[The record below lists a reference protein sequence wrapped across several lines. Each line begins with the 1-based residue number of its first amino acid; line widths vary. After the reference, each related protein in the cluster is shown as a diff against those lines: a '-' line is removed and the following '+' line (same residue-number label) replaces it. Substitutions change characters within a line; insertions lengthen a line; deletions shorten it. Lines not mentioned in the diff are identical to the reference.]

1 MTAVYSIACNKTVER
16 NTARFQRKAFQISVP
31 KDKTPGIW
39 YRLLPLVS
47 LLRHRH
53 RRLSAD
59 SEFRQSSNKLQSFMM
74 SNKTPFTCGRQAAII
89 RI

>member
-47 LLRHRH
+47 LLRHR
-53 RRLSAD
+53 RLSAD
-59 SEFRQSSNKLQSFMM
+59 CSEFKQTSKAL
-74 SNKTPFTCGRQAAII
+74 
-89 RI
+89 